1 MRRKSRKKK
10 SFSKKLWKI
19 GILVLIFFLIL
30 DLYLLFDS
38 SFFKIKSLEVNL
50 EKIGCV
56 TKDKILSENS
66 LIGQNFFLL
75 SGDFEKK
82 IKDKYFCIKD
92 IHLEKKFPDK
102 IKLNIS
108 GREAVVVLVSLKTSE
123 ASISGLLENLS
134 TPSSYL
140 VSQDNIS
147 QEVLVDSEGIIFSKY
162 EGGTLPK
169 IFLTASDLNIGKKI
183 EEEVIKNSLNIIEK
197 VKTFGLSLQEARIY
211 SKNTLYLSPTT
222 NLPKLIFALNKDIN
236 VQLASLQLILEEAKI
251 DMQEMEFIDLR
262 YDKPIV
268 KYIPKKKN

>member
-147 QEVLVDSEGIIFSKY
+147 QEVLVDSEGIIF
-162 EGGTLPK
+162 
-169 IFLTASDLNIGKKI
+169 
-183 EEEVIKNSLNIIEK
+183 
-197 VKTFGLSLQEARIY
+197 
-211 SKNTLYLSPTT
+211 
-222 NLPKLIFALNKDIN
+222 
-236 VQLASLQLILEEAKI
+236 
-251 DMQEMEFIDLR
+251 
-262 YDKPIV
+262 
-268 KYIPKKKN
+268 